1 MHAGGTRAAVYD
13 YGEMT
18 GMPTPKAAALV
29 SAIRAGEDTELELKE
44 VVFRGDRISFGADKG
59 RATSKLAEVFVSM
72 ANTRGGTIVMG
83 VRDSDRAVVGIDP
96 EKRDLLEQFVVNVA
110 TTNCV
115 PMIVPAL
122 DWEFL
127 PAEDDEP
134 RLCLIID
141 VPVSRFDVH
150 QTSDGRFLQR
160 IGSHRHLIP
169 AERLARLLSARRM
182 ADPIEERPVFGASLD
197 DLHELRL
204 EMYFRDRFPDW
215 SKPDDWTSTL
225 LAHKLAAETDAGVTP
240 THLGV
245 LLFCERP
252 DRYLPGAYVDLAA
265 YRSAAD
271 GDSADSRRVVGP
283 LPEQIGQVLTYFGV
297 SPLVPTSSRK
307 EPFGRRDFPSYVHVA
322 LQEAVVNAV
331 VHRDYE
337 VRGSQIIIRLF
348 PDRIE
353 FQNPGALYNTLTVE
367 NVYAGCQ
374 PARRNQFLAGF
385 LRDYKSP
392 LTETSYMEARG
403 EGFLKLVRA
412 SERLSGRRPELEQI
426 GEATKLT
433 IFAAQND
440 ALSQFVPGAGG
451 GVEAVRQRRPRR
463 GEPAVSTPNRSPAA
477 AAGGWDSAGIETAL
491 RRAAARARREAAEA
505 GVPVVVFRDGEIVI
519 EKPDRESGCAPS
531 RRTDVDSPAADLEKP
546 GREPAPHP
554 GRGFPN
560 PARDSDG

>member
-1 MHAGGTRAAVYD
+1 
-13 YGEMT
+13 
-18 GMPTPKAAALV
+18 MPTPKAA
-29 SAIRAGEDTELELKE
+29 SAIRADPVE
-44 VVFRGDRISFGADKG
+44 V
-59 RATSKLAEVFVSM
+59 
-72 ANTRGGTIVMG
+72 
-83 VRDSDRAVVGIDP
+83 
-96 EKRDLLEQFVVNVA
+96 
-110 TTNCV
+110 
-115 PMIVPAL
+115 
-122 DWEFL
+122 
-127 PAEDDEP
+127 
-134 RLCLIID
+134 
-141 VPVSRFDVH
+141 
-150 QTSDGRFLQR
+150 
-160 IGSHRHLIP
+160 
-169 AERLARLLSARRM
+169 
-182 ADPIEERPVFGASLD
+182 RPVFGASLD

-204 EMYFRDRFPDW
+204 ELYFRDRFPDW
-215 SKPDDWTSTL
+215 SKPGDWTSTL

-252 DRYLPGAYVDLAA
+252 ERYLPGAYIDLAA
-265 YRSAAD
+265 FRSAAD
-271 GDSADSRRVVGP
+271 GNSADSRRVVGP

-385 LRDYKSP
+385 MRDYKSP
-392 LTETSYMEARG
+392 LTETSYRPARG

-433 IFAAQND
+433 IFAAPND
-440 ALSQFVPGAGG
+440 ALAQFVPETGG
-451 GVEAVRQRRPRR
+451 GVEAVRQHQPRR
-463 GEPAVSTPNRSPAA
+463 GESTVSTPDRPPAA
-477 AAGGWDSAGIETAL
+477 ASGGLDTAGIEAAL
-491 RRAAARARREAAEA
+491 RRAAARARREAAAA
-505 GVPVVVFRDGEIVI
+505 GVAVVTFQDGEIVH
-519 EKPDRESGCAPS
+519 
-531 RRTDVDSPAADLEKP
+531 EKP
-546 GREPAPHP
+546 GREPAPPP
-554 GRGFPN
+554 GRGLPN
-560 PARDSDG
+560 PVRDSDD

>member
-1 MHAGGTRAAVYD
+1 
-13 YGEMT
+13 
-18 GMPTPKAAALV
+18 MPTPKVAALV

-44 VVFRGDRISFGADKG
+44 VVFRGDRLSFGADKG
-59 RATSKLAEVFVSM
+59 RAPSKLAEVFVSM

-83 VRDSDRAVVGIDP
+83 VRDSDRAVVGVDP

-110 TTNCV
+110 TTDCV

-127 PAEDDEP
+127 PAEDDGP
-134 RLCLIID
+134 RLCLIVD
-141 VPVSRFDVH
+141 VPASRFDVH

-182 ADPIEERPVFGASLD
+182 TDPIEERPVFGAGLD

-215 SKPDDWTSTL
+215 SRPDDWTSTL
-225 LAHKLAAETDAGVTP
+225 LAHKLAAATDAGVTP

-252 DRYLPGAYVDLAA
+252 ERHLPGACVDVAA
-265 YRSAAD
+265 CRSGAAD
-271 GDSADSRRVVGP
+271 GNTVDSRRVTGP
-283 LPEQIGQVLTYFGV
+283 LPEQIGQVLTCFGA
-297 SPLVPTSSRK
+297 SPFVPTSSRK
-307 EPFGRRDFPSYVHVA
+307 EAAGRRDFPSYAHAA

-353 FQNPGALYNTLTVE
+353 FQNPGALCNTLTVE
-367 NVYAGCQ
+367 NLYAGCR

-385 LRDYKSP
+385 LRDFKSA
-392 LTETSYMEARG
+392 LTGTSYMEARG

-412 SERLSGRRPELEQI
+412 SERLSGRRPVLEQI

-433 IFAAQND
+433 IFAAQHD
-440 ALSQFVPGAGG
+440 AP
-451 GVEAVRQRRPRR
+451 
-463 GEPAVSTPNRSPAA
+463 
-477 AAGGWDSAGIETAL
+477 
-491 RRAAARARREAAEA
+491 
-505 GVPVVVFRDGEIVI
+505 
-519 EKPDRESGCAPS
+519 
-531 RRTDVDSPAADLEKP
+531 
-546 GREPAPHP
+546 
-554 GRGFPN
+554 
-560 PARDSDG
+560 

>member
-1 MHAGGTRAAVYD
+1 
-13 YGEMT
+13 
-18 GMPTPKAAALV
+18 MPIPKGDALV

-44 VVFRGDRISFGADKG
+44 VVFRGDRLSFAAEEG
-59 RATSKLAEVFVSM
+59 RTASKLAEVFVSM

-127 PAEDDEP
+127 PAENDEP
-134 RLCLIID
+134 RLCLIVD

-182 ADPIEERPVFGASLD
+182 ADPIEERPVFGTSLD
-197 DLHELRL
+197 DLHDLRL
-204 EMYFRDRFPDW
+204 ELYFRDRFPDW
-215 SKPDDWTSTL
+215 SRPDDWTSTL

-245 LLFCERP
+245 LLFSERP
-252 DRYLPGAYVDLAA
+252 ERYLPGAYIDVAA
-265 YRSAAD
+265 YRNSGAD
-271 GDSADSRRVVGP
+271 GNTVDSRRIVGP
-283 LPEQIGQVLTYFGV
+283 LPEQIGHVLTYFGV
-297 SPLVPTSSRK
+297 SPFVPTSSRK
-307 EPFGRRDFPSYVHVA
+307 ERYGRRDFPSYVHVA

-348 PDRIE
+348 TDRIE

-385 LRDYKSP
+385 MRDFKSA

-433 IFAAQND
+433 IFAAQQD
-440 ALSQFVPGAGG
+440 AP
-451 GVEAVRQRRPRR
+451 
-463 GEPAVSTPNRSPAA
+463 
-477 AAGGWDSAGIETAL
+477 
-491 RRAAARARREAAEA
+491 
-505 GVPVVVFRDGEIVI
+505 
-519 EKPDRESGCAPS
+519 
-531 RRTDVDSPAADLEKP
+531 
-546 GREPAPHP
+546 
-554 GRGFPN
+554 
-560 PARDSDG
+560 